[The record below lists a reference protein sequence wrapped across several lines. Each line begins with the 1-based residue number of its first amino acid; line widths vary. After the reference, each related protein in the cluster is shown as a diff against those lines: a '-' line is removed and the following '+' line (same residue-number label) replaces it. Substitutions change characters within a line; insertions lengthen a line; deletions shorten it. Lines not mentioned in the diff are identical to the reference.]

1 MVFSTNQNRQ
11 LYVATTFT
19 SDTPSAVGEIG
30 ITVTPDKKQA
40 YLTHYGAG
48 GVTRSDLIDVSK
60 ITYAKIT
67 KAEALRRF
75 LKTATISLNS
85 DVNSGAP
92 ISGQDYMVRIYIR
105 NYLAMGDANVATK
118 YGVVHAYVGMTAAK
132 FYEILAD
139 SLTKNFSREIS
150 PLLEFEATDDG
161 VVVKEVEQDW
171 ILGTYQQEAVNF
183 EIVAVPVE
191 YEGDEVNWATVGD
204 DGKIAIEYSEDYIGD
219 GKKIADLEYFCH
231 GERGDQYR
239 NVGFPNVIPTK
250 YEVNPE
256 SEYNVLDLHYAFTD
270 TGVNNQ
276 ASEKDLTIVS
286 VTEDVLT
293 SITDA
298 LEDLDAFTAVVE
310 TVPASTT
317 STTSEETTE
326 EESEG

>member
-1 MVFSTNQNRQ
+1 MNFSTNQNRQ
-11 LYVATTFT
+11 LYVATAFT
-19 SDTPSAVGEIG
+19 SDTPSKSGQIG
-30 ITVTPDKKQA
+30 INVTPDNKQV

-48 GVTRSDLIDVSK
+48 GITRSDLIDVSK
-60 ITYAKIT
+60 ISYAKIT

-85 DVNSGAP
+85 DVNDGAP
-92 ISGQDYMVRIYIR
+92 ISGQDYLVRIYIR
-105 NYLAMGDANVATK
+105 NYLAMGDANVAAK
-118 YGVVHAYVGMTAAK
+118 YGIVHAYVGMTAAK

-161 VVVKEVEQDW
+161 VVVTEVEQNW
-171 ILGTYQQEAVNF
+171 ILGTYQQESVNF

-204 DGKIAIEYSEDYIGD
+204 DGKIAIEYSEDYVGD

-250 YEVNPE
+250 YEVDPE
-256 SEYNVLDLHYAFTD
+256 EEYNVLDLHYSFSD
-270 TGVNNQ
+270 TGVNDYK
-276 ASEKDLTIVS
+276 SEKDITVVS
-286 VTEDVLT
+286 TDTSVLE
-293 SITDA
+293 SITA
-298 LEDLDAFTAVVE
+298 VLEGLDAFTTTVE
-310 TVPASTT
+310 TVPS
-317 STTSEETTE
+317 SS
-326 EESEG
+326 SSD